1 MRRKEF
7 FRTAALGC
15 LACGGMWIPSGA
27 DTPSAPGL
35 QTSEGEAAAREHERR
50 FKQAY
55 LLTLME
61 NMEKQLDE
69 KTRTSLMES
78 CGRACAR
85 RGGLLKTAEACR
97 GDVRKFVAAFAK
109 LVGEEMAFIEG
120 ETVHWGYPRCF
131 CELVADGPDRL
142 PETYCRCSVG
152 WVKEMFEIVTEK
164 PVEVELVQSVKRGA
178 PTCRFLIRIPKK

>member
-7 FRTAALGC
+7 FKTAALGC
-15 LACGGMWIPSGA
+15 LACGGMLLPAEAEGRSQSDA
-27 DTPSAPGL
+27 
-35 QTSEGEAAAREHERR
+35 QTSEAEAKAREHAKR

-55 LLTLME
+55 LLALME

-69 KTRTSLMES
+69 NTRRALMES

-97 GDVRKFVAAFAK
+97 GDVQKFVAAFAK
-109 LVGEEMAFIEG
+109 LVGPELAFVEG

-131 CELVADGPDRL
+131 CELVADGPERL

-152 WVKEMFEIVTEK
+152 WVKEMFETVMGK
-164 PVEVELVQSVKRGA
+164 PVRVDLVQSVKSGA
-178 PTCRFLIRIPKK
+178 SSCRFLIHI